1 MAPQFR
7 ITLIYFIFGILWIL
21 LSDTAVELMFYSLKY
36 VTIAQTFKG
45 WFYVI
50 ITSAM
55 LYVLIKRNIDHVA
68 EKEREKKE
76 IFVAS
81 IRSSQ
86 HILNNFLNA
95 MINFHMD
102 AEESDALNADALK
115 DLEEAI
121 FETKSKLAQLGDI
134 AEVETTEIE
143 KFLKK

>member
-55 LYVLIKRNIDHVA
+55 L
-68 EKEREKKE
+68 
-76 IFVAS
+76 
-81 IRSSQ
+81 
-86 HILNNFLNA
+86 
-95 MINFHMD
+95 
-102 AEESDALNADALK
+102 
-115 DLEEAI
+115 
-121 FETKSKLAQLGDI
+121 
-134 AEVETTEIE
+134 
-143 KFLKK
+143 